1 MSAKI
6 LLPSSSSSSPPEF
19 RGPAKTGTALAGRRR
34 RVCQDDPALVVGLA
48 LAFTRQGAGAAAAIP
63 LMLLDR
69 LSYHAW
75 SGDPACRLVLD
86 WLTEKA
92 NKRHD
97 LADSSDG
104 HASAQHADPAEIV
117 SASAAFP
124 VEDN

>member
-1 MSAKI
+1 MSVEI
-6 LLPSSSSSSPPEF
+6 VSTSSSPSKL
-19 RGPAKTGTALAGRRR
+19 RGSARTDTALAGRRR
-34 RVCQDDPALVVGLA
+34 GVCQDDPALVVGLA
-48 LAFTRQGAGAAAAIP
+48 LAFTRQGDGAAAAIP

-69 LSYHAW
+69 LSHHSW

-104 HASAQHADPAEIV
+104 HAAAQHAGPAEIV

-124 VEDN
+124 VEEN